1 MLLTIYAKDPTI
13 RPTLG
18 VKRMNPTGNMG
29 SATGEATHQGHTPF
43 RDRLKRAVALLP
55 TLAFI
60 ILMAASG
67 VVLWVLGR
75 QYQSSWAAGL
85 SAIPFA
91 VALFTLATLLN
102 AGPWF
107 LRALKIVFPPLAATM
122 DALLA
127 ERHAQ
132 LRIESV
138 LQRLQTYLQLND
150 LPYWSTDIR
159 LLARDLA
166 RNTGEQADAAAT
178 AETNP
183 ALLDALLAITG
194 EALADARP
202 NLVDPTPAIELG
214 RDMGCVHARRPSSNG
229 PPASDRQAWEGAM
242 REGLC
247 LIGAAVFI
255 NKYAYELLPLRDEIC
270 RRLAHSPQAILQFLA
285 YLELKEDRENTK
297 DPGGK
302 DFVTLCELSDQW
314 VDVLLQHSVKRE
326 GFCHEIST
334 LRQALE
340 DRHWISHLWQL
351 LQRVIARLQVQL
363 GDINVL
369 KRTHPAILQSLR
381 RVFGNLDLD
390 TIERFLEARTINAY
404 LLTFSNLEGSL
415 ATLINSL
422 VLPGCR
428 QQVQDLGLTLD
439 AENGPKYLLKQ
450 YTPRARIGVVPKGW
464 SFQRFQE
471 TFEADL
477 DKLIEHQ
484 SDLPCYTARSLNEI
498 EIVVQRFGLR
508 DHYSYPPDI
517 SPLRSR
523 KATLNIR
530 ELLADVLDEDDFVA
544 VIAFEHDKTR
554 IVDLLLDGPIVEL
567 VGGANLLSDDER
579 AEIAAADF
587 PLKLEMLHELQKL
600 PANRDDADLVS
611 WALRNLARSLSTD
624 AGPSQ
629 RATTALAV
637 ALCDHVPSLTPQAQL
652 PLPDAVAGDPPPTP
666 AQLHRK
672 RQVIAG
678 CYVDALA
685 AIGALYPQDQ
695 E

>member
-1 MLLTIYAKDPTI
+1 VT
-13 RPTLG
+13 
-18 VKRMNPTGNMG
+18 
-29 SATGEATHQGHTPF
+29 
-43 RDRLKRAVALLP
+43 LLP

-67 VVLWVLGR
+67 VVLWILGR
-75 QYQSSWAAGL
+75 QYQSNWAAGF

-91 VALFTLATLLN
+91 VALFTLASLLR

-107 LRALKIVFPPLAATM
+107 LRVLKIVFPPLAATI

-150 LPYWSTDIR
+150 LPYWPTDIR
-159 LLARDLA
+159 SLARDLA
-166 RNTGEQADAAAT
+166 RKTAGQANVGAAA
-178 AETNP
+178 ENNW
-183 ALLDALLAITG
+183 ALLEALLALTD

-202 NLVDPTPAIELG
+202 TLSDPTPVIELG
-214 RDMGCVHARRPSSNG
+214 HDMGCVFARRSSTNGRPASAGQDWNG
-229 PPASDRQAWEGAM
+229 PLRQ
-242 REGLC
+242 GLC
-247 LIGAAVFI
+247 LIGVAVFI

-270 RRLAHSPQAILQFLA
+270 LRLARNPQASLQLLA

-314 VDVLLQHSVKRE
+314 VDVLVQRSVKRE

-363 GDINVL
+363 GDINLL
-369 KRTHPAILQSLR
+369 KHTHPAILQSLR

-404 LLTFSNLEGSL
+404 LLTFSNRQGSL

-422 VLPGCR
+422 VSAGCR
-428 QQVQDLGLTLD
+428 PQLEALGLTLD
-439 AENGPKYLLKQ
+439 AGNGPKYLLKQ

-477 DKLIEHQ
+477 NRLIAHQ
-484 SDLPCYTARSLNEI
+484 EDLPCYTARPLNEI

-508 DHYSYPPDI
+508 DHYSYPPDT

-523 KATLNIR
+523 EATLNIR

-544 VIAFEHDKTR
+544 VIAYEHDKTR
-554 IVDLLLDGPIVEL
+554 IVDLLLDGPIAEL
-567 VGGANLLSDDER
+567 VGEADLLSDGER
-579 AEIAAADF
+579 AEIAAVDF
-587 PLKLEMLHELQKL
+587 PLKLEMLHELDLL
-600 PANRDDADLVS
+600 PANVQDADSVNWGVRKLG
-611 WALRNLARSLSTD
+611 RSLSQNHD
-624 AGPSQ
+624 RAH

-637 ALCDHVPSLTPQAQL
+637 ALCDHVPSLTPQAYL
-652 PLPDAVAGDPPPTP
+652 PLPEANGGDPPPTP

-672 RQVIAG
+672 RQAIAG

-685 AIGALYPQDQ
+685 AVGALYPQGA
-695 E
+695 

>member
-1 MLLTIYAKDPTI
+1 M
-13 RPTLG
+13 R
-18 VKRMNPTGNMG
+18 RMNPTGNVR
-29 SATGEATHQGHTPF
+29 SAPGEATQTGKTPN
-43 RDRLKRAVALLP
+43 RGRLKRAVAVLP

-60 ILMAASG
+60 VLMAASG
-67 VVLWVLGR
+67 VVLWILGR
-75 QYQSSWAAGL
+75 QYQSNWAAGL

-91 VALFTLATLLN
+91 VALFTLASLLR

-107 LRALKIVFPPLAATM
+107 LRALKIVFPPLAATI

-150 LPYWSTDIR
+150 LPCWTKDIR
-159 LLARDLA
+159 PLARDLA
-166 RNTGEQADAAAT
+166 RQIGGQANVGTT
-178 AETNP
+178 AENDP
-183 ALLDALLAITG
+183 ALLEALLAITD

-202 NLVDPTPAIELG
+202 TLSDPTPVIELG
-214 RDMGCVHARRPSSNG
+214 REMDCVYARQPSANG
-229 PPASDRQAWEGAM
+229 QPASEGEAWDGPL
-242 REGLC
+242 RKGLC
-247 LIGAAVFI
+247 LIGVAVFI

-270 RRLAHSPQAILQFLA
+270 LRLARSPQANLQLLA

-302 DFVTLCELSDQW
+302 DFITLCELSDQW
-314 VDVLLQHSVKRE
+314 VDVLVQHSVKRE

-363 GDINVL
+363 HDINAL

-381 RVFGNLDLD
+381 RVFGNLELD

-404 LLTFSNLEGSL
+404 LLTFSNRQGSL

-422 VLPGCR
+422 VSADCR
-428 QQVQDLGLTLD
+428 PQLEALGLTLD
-439 AENGPKYLLKQ
+439 AGNGNGPKYLLKQ

-477 DKLIEHQ
+477 NQLIAHQ
-484 SDLPCYTARSLNEI
+484 GDLPCYSARSLNEI

-508 DHYSYPPDI
+508 DHYSYPPDT

-523 KATLNIR
+523 RATLNIR

-544 VIAFEHDKTR
+544 VIAYEHDKTR
-554 IVDLLLDGPIVEL
+554 IVDLLLDGPIAGL
-567 VGGANLLSDDER
+567 VDGANLLSDDER
-579 AEIAAADF
+579 VEIAAADF
-587 PLKLEMLHELQKL
+587 PLKLEMLHELDML
-600 PANRDDADLVS
+600 PANVQDADSVNWGVRKLG
-611 WALRNLARSLSTD
+611 RSLSD
-624 AGPSQ
+624 SHDQAY

-637 ALCDHVPSLTPQAQL
+637 ALCDHVPSLTPQAQP
-652 PLPDAVAGDPPPTP
+652 PLPGAAAGNPPPAP
-666 AQLHRK
+666 AQLHHR
-672 RQVIAG
+672 RQTIAN
-678 CYVDALA
+678 CYVDTLG
-685 AIGALYPQDQ
+685 AIGALYPRDQ